1 MRPFIQCLFL
11 AIVLKCGVEY
21 RIVGMDGKV
30 NFYLVK
36 EALPNGDYVA
46 YSPARWIGIIN
57 SRPAFE
63 YKIDDR
69 WKVILHPADM
79 DSAEAM

>member
-1 MRPFIQCLFL
+1 MRLFQVLLL

-21 RIVGMDGKV
+21 RIVGNDGKV

-46 YSPARWIGIIN
+46 YSPARWIGVMRSKPI
-57 SRPAFE
+57 FE
-63 YKIDDR
+63 YKQEDR
-69 WKVILHPADM
+69 WKVILHTADI